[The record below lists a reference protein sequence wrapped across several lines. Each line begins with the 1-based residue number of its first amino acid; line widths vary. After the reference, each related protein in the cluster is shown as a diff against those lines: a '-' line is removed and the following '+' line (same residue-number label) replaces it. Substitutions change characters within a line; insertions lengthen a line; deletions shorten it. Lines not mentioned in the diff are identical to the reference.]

1 MPRFRYTPP
10 KTIDADCY
18 IEGPGI
24 GIEAVGEYCTSTG
37 ALQKLWV
44 DHKDRDGTRHIT
56 QVDIDALAKAIGPL
70 IGASWQTL
78 DADRL
83 AELLHEAATDAEADW
98 ADYQNDL
105 RRDDAA

>member
-10 KTIDADCY
+10 KTIQADCY

-24 GIEAVGEYCTSTG
+24 GIEAVGDYCTDTG
-37 ALQKLWV
+37 TLVKLWV
-44 DHKDRDGTRHIT
+44 DHTERDGKRHTTPI
-56 QVDIDALAKAIGPL
+56 DIDALAKAFGPL
-70 IGASWQTL
+70 IGDSWQAL
-78 DADRL
+78 SADKL
-83 AELLHEAATDAEADW
+83 AELLDQDAADTEADW